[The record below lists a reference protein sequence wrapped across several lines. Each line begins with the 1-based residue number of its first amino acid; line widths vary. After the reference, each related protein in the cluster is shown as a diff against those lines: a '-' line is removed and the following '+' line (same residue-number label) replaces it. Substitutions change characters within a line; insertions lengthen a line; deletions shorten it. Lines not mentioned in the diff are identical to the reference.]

1 MSTEPDPA
9 TIFSPAATAARWV
22 GQRMPRT
29 EDQRMITGHGR
40 YIDDLAKPGMVHAAF
55 VRSAVARG
63 RIAGLDVSEARRAP
77 GVVAVL
83 TAAEIN
89 PRAHQSGPMLAG
101 RGADPTPRRVLADG
115 DVRYVGE
122 PIVMVVAQSRYL
134 AEDAAELVSVDIEP
148 QDPVVD
154 AAAALA
160 EGSPRVHPELP
171 DNLSGVIPAADAP
184 ELDGLLGSAPH
195 VFTET
200 FTQHRYVCVPMETR
214 GMVAQW
220 DPWTRQLELVIA
232 GQGVHMPRLVYS
244 RMLGIPE
251 DDIHVIMGDVGGSFG
266 QKAFPNR
273 EDQAI
278 VVAAVVIGDRPV
290 KWIEDRAEN
299 LISGGHARQES
310 LQITAATDERGVLL
324 AGKAHHVENV
334 GAYPAGSN
342 GQKAALAS
350 RMFPGPYHWSGPG
363 SVAYSGQAV
372 YTNTCGSCAY
382 RGPWMMETTGREQM
396 VDVIAQKLGID
407 PLEFR
412 RRNVI
417 SRAEL
422 PYTSATS
429 MVYDAVS
436 PAECLEQAAEL
447 IGYDQFRKEQEQAR
461 AEGRLVGIGLSLY
474 IEPQPGAGAGGAD
487 AATIRVEPS
496 GKVNVYMGTGSHG
509 QSIETTMTQIVAD
522 EMGVNIEDV
531 HFVQG
536 DTAATPFGFLTGGS
550 RTAGVAGGAA
560 HEAGAAM
567 RDRVLAVAG
576 LMLEIDPGDL
586 EMTDSTARVKGD
598 PDSKSVTLGEIAAA
612 AYLLNP
618 TALPAGSELGLELS
632 KRYKAPDWMFSNAC
646 HAVTVEIDR
655 ETGMVDILRYV
666 ISEDCGEMINPNVVE
681 GQTAGG
687 VVQGIGGVFYEH
699 MRYDDAGNPTTTTF
713 MDYLLPTAAEVP
725 DLEYGHVITPALTP
739 GGHKGLGEGGA
750 IAAPAALLNAVRD
763 ALAPLGIPVN
773 DQPMSP
779 DHILDLI
786 EHGGAALA
794 GR

>member
-1 MSTEPDPA
+1 MSTDTDPA
-9 TIFSPAATAARWV
+9 TLLSGATAARWV
-22 GQRMPRT
+22 GQRIPRL

-40 YIDDLAKPGMVHAAF
+40 YIDDLQKAGLVHAAF
-55 VRSAVARG
+55 VRSTVARG
-63 RIAGLDVSEARRAP
+63 RITGLDVSEARRAP

-89 PRAHQSGPMLAG
+89 GRAREVPRAPVD
-101 RGADPTPRRVLADG
+101 RTPRRVLADG
-115 DVRYVGE
+115 DVRFVGE
-122 PIVMVVAQSRYL
+122 PIVIVIAESRYL

-148 QDPVVD
+148 DEPVVD

-160 EGSPRVHPELP
+160 QGSAKVHPELP
-171 DNLSGVIPAADAP
+171 DNVSGVLPAKDLP
-184 ELDGLLGSAPH
+184 ELDALLGRAPH
-195 VFTET
+195 VFHET

-214 GMVAQW
+214 G
-220 DPWTRQLELVIA
+220 VIA
-232 GQGVHMPRLVYS
+232 EWDQWARRLEVVISGQGVHDQRLLYS

-251 DDIHVIMGDVGGSFG
+251 DQIRVIMGDVGGSFG
-266 QKAFPNR
+266 QKAFSTR
-273 EDQAI
+273 EDQA
-278 VVAAVVIGDRPV
+278 VVMAAMILGDRPV

-299 LISGGHARQES
+299 LISGGHSREES
-310 LQITAATDERGVLL
+310 LEITAATDERGVLL
-324 AGKAHHVENV
+324 AARAHQIENV
-334 GAYPAGSN
+334 GAYPAVAN
-342 GQKAALAS
+342 GQMAGSAS
-350 RMFPGPYHWSGPG
+350 VMFPGPYRWSGPG

-372 YTNTCGSCAY
+372 YTNTCGLCAY

-396 VDVIAQKLGID
+396 VDVIAGKLGID

-422 PYTSATS
+422 PFTSATS
-429 MVYDAVS
+429 VPYDAVS

-447 IGYDQFRKEQEQAR
+447 IGYEQFRKDQEQAR
-461 AEGRLVGIGLSLY
+461 ADGRLLGIGLSLY
-474 IEPQPGAGAGGAD
+474 IEPQRGMGGGGSYG
-487 AATIRVEPS
+487 ATIRIEPS
-496 GKVNVYMGTGSHG
+496 GKINLYMGTGSHG

-522 EMGVNIEDV
+522 EMGVSVEDI
-531 HFVQG
+531 HFTQA
-536 DTAATPFGFLTGGS
+536 DTAAVQYGALTGGS
-550 RTAGVAGGAA
+550 RTAGVAGGVA

-567 RDRVLAVAG
+567 KDRVLAVAG
-576 LMLEIDPGDL
+576 QMLEIDPGDL
-586 EMTDSTARVKGD
+586 EMTDSVAHVKGD
-598 PDSKSVTLGEIAAA
+598 PDSKSVTMAEIAAA

-618 TALPAGSELGLELS
+618 TALPPGAELGLELTQ
-632 KRYKAPDWMFSNAC
+632 RYHAPAWMFSNAC

-655 ETGMVDILRYV
+655 ETGMVEILRYV

-763 ALAPLGIPVN
+763 ALAPLGIPVT

-786 EHGGAALA
+786 EQSGPRHAD
-794 GR
+794 